1 MKNKV
6 KLVKAKKEEDR
17 EGVMEIVE
25 FKINWMGKIKTILKN
40 FLEDDL
46 Y

>member
-1 MKNKV
+1 LKNTV

-25 FKINWMGKIKTILKN
+25 FKNNWMGKTKTILKN
-40 FLEDDL
+40 FLEEDL

>member
-1 MKNKV
+1 LKNTV

-25 FKINWMGKIKTILKN
+25 FKNNWMGKIKTILKS
-40 FLEDDL
+40 FSEDDL